1 MGAKTKFISW
11 NDAILD
17 FQTYMKIE
25 RGLSKN
31 TISSYSSDL
40 KLLVCYLEKNQIDQS
55 PNEISTQAVIE
66 YIYQKSKSSKK
77 SSQSRTISCFQS
89 FFDYLTFENIRT
101 DNPVDIIETPKV
113 GRHLPNV
120 LSVNEIE
127 WMLERVDV
135 SDSLGIRNR
144 AILETLYGSGLRVS
158 ELTSL
163 TLSNVFLKENILRI
177 RGKGNKERFVPV
189 GGVCKFWLKKYL
201 IESRNT
207 SEIPNEFQDV
217 VFLNRRNTS
226 LSRVMVFNI
235 VRMAAYK
242 AQINQTISPH
252 SLRHSFATHLI
263 ENGADLRSVQLL
275 LGHQSITT
283 TEIYTHLSN
292 KFLRNILENY
302 HPRSKMAKRD
312 DKRRAM

>member
-1 MGAKTKFISW
+1 MSDKIKFISW
-11 NDAILD
+11 HDAISD

-40 KLLVCYLEKNQIDQS
+40 KLLLEYLEEYQINQS
-55 PNEISTQAVIE
+55 PIKISTQTIIE
-66 YIYQKSKSSKK
+66 YIYHKSKSSKK
-77 SSQSRTISCFQS
+77 SSQSRTISCLQS

-101 DNPVDIIETPKV
+101 DNPVDMIETPKV
-113 GRHLPNV
+113 GRQLPNV
-120 LSVNEIE
+120 LSANEIE
-127 WMLERVDV
+127 LMLEKIDV
-135 SDSLGIRNR
+135 SHSLGIRNR

-158 ELTSL
+158 ELVKL
-163 TLSNVFLKENILRI
+163 TFSNVFFKENILRI
-177 RGKGNKERFVPV
+177 RGKGDKERLVPM
-189 GGVCKFWLKKYL
+189 GKVCKFWLKKYL
-201 IESRNT
+201 NEARNG
-207 SEIPNEFQDV
+207 SEIHYEFQDV

-235 VRMAAYK
+235 VRMAALN
-242 AQINQTISPH
+242 AQIQQSISPH

-292 KFLRNILENY
+292 KYLREVLENY
-302 HPRSKMAKRD
+302 HPRSKMTEKSL
-312 DKRRAM
+312 